1 MKKDILNETFN
12 KHTFLLKKRLY
23 EQGVIQQQPIQE
35 VELEEGLKD
44 IAIAALLGL
53 STLFGDAKAKAATAS
68 PTNQPTV
75 TINVQLSHVK
85 TAKQKAEGVATE
97 IAQIMVRQNE
107 ADVTIPHSR
116 AHAKRM
122 LDSIIKFN
130 KENKLGSK
138 AQMEYAIAIAR
149 SGGAPTKIYIGSDEK
164 GSGMAED
171 SIARIPI
178 LGKQLTMSKNYKELE
193 GKIDAVCQELAES
206 SKDVLSKQHYIS
218 NPDLLGA
225 IYGHCD
231 TAAYGDFM
239 QMVAEKMVQIS
250 YY

>member
-44 IAIAALLGL
+44 IALASLIGL

-85 TAKQKAEGVATE
+85 SAKQKAEGVATE

-107 ADVTIPHSR
+107 ADVKIPHSR

-138 AQMEYAIAIAR
+138 AQMEYAIEYAR

-178 LGKQLTMSKNYKELE
+178 LGKQLTMSENYKELE
-193 GKIDAVCQELAES
+193 GKIITVCQELAES

>member
-44 IAIAALLGL
+44 IALAGLLGL
-53 STLFGDAKAKAATAS
+53 STLFNMSGKADTS
-68 PTNQPTV
+68 TTPGQPTV
-75 TINVQLSHVK
+75 TINVELSHVK
-85 TAKQKAEGVATE
+85 SAKQKAEGVATE
-97 IAQIMVRQNE
+97 IAQIMNRQNE
-107 ADVTIPHSR
+107 SDVKIPHNR
-116 AHAKRM
+116 AHAKRT

-138 AQMEYAIAIAR
+138 AQMECAIEYAR
-149 SGGAPTKIYIGSDEK
+149 KGGGAPYVNFGSDMR
-164 GSGMAED
+164 GSGIAED

-178 LGKQLTMSKNYKELE
+178 LGKQLTMSENYKELE
-193 GKIDAVCQELAES
+193 GKISTVCQELAES

-218 NPDLLGA
+218 DPDLLGT

>member
-44 IAIAALLGL
+44 IALAALLGL
-53 STLFGDAKAKAATAS
+53 STLFNMTGKADTS
-68 PTNQPTV
+68 TTGQPTV
-75 TINVQLSHVK
+75 SASSELSRVK
-85 TAKQKAEGVATE
+85 SAKQKAEGVATE
-97 IAQIMVRQNE
+97 IAQIMNRQNE
-107 ADVTIPHSR
+107 SDVKIPHNR
-116 AHAKRM
+116 AHAKRT

-138 AQMEYAIAIAR
+138 TQMECAIEYAR
-149 SGGAPTKIYIGSDEK
+149 SGGATKIYFGSDMR
-164 GSGMAED
+164 GSGIAED

-178 LGKQLTMSKNYKELE
+178 LGKQLTMSENYKELE
-193 GKIDAVCQELAES
+193 GKIDSVCQELAES

-218 NPDLLGA
+218 NPDLLGT

-239 QMVAEKMVQIS
+239 HMVAEKMVQIS